1 MITKIRKWG
10 NSLGLRIPK
19 NLADDVDVT
28 EGTSVDL
35 KVKNGSLIVTP
46 VQEVGYVLE
55 DLLAKVKPSN
65 LHEEVDIGRPTG
77 REAW

>member
-1 MITKIRKWG
+1 MITRIRKWG

-19 NLADDVDVT
+19 HLADDADVT

-35 KVKNGSLIVTP
+35 QVKNGSLVVTP

-55 DLLAKVKPSN
+55 DLLANVKPSN
-65 LHEEVDIGRPTG
+65 LHEEVDIGRPAG